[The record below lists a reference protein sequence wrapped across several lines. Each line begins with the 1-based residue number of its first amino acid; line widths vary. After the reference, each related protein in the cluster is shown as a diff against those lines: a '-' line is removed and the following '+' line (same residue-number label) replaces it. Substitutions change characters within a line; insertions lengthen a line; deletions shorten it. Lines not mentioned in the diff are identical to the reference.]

1 MELIGIKT
9 VTLTIKNLYCT
20 YLFFYRTPKGLEN
33 VSKYP
38 NLFEAL
44 IKNNRT
50 RWTQE
55 NLEKLA
61 GRNFIRVF
69 RKVEEVKFIENL
81 ECFCFLR

>member
-1 MELIGIKT
+1 MSVI
-9 VTLTIKNLYCT
+9 
-20 YLFFYRTPKGLEN
+20 FFFNRTPKGLED

-44 IKNNRT
+44 IANNKT

-69 RKVEEVKFIENL
+69 RKVEEVIFSF
-81 ECFCFLR
+81 FCI